1 MDKPRSAP
9 QIPGYRILREL
20 GRGGMASVY
29 LAEQES
35 IEREVALKVMLPAL
49 AASDPSFSMRFVRE
63 AKIVAR
69 LAHPHITAVYDVG
82 VAGPYHYFS
91 MEYVTGGDLKS
102 RIREGMMPK
111 LSFTIA
117 RQIASA
123 LAFAHAKNY
132 VHRDVKPENILFRQ
146 DGTALLSDFGIA
158 KSADAA
164 TQMTATGA
172 VIGTPHYMS
181 PEQAQGHELDHRSDL
196 YSLGIMLYEMLTG
209 SLPYT
214 GSSALS
220 IGIKHLKEPI
230 PQLTPP
236 AHVYQPLIDKL
247 LAKNPADR
255 FQSGEEVIAA
265 IDAMVTGAQTIVSAP
280 TIVTAPTLVT
290 KPGVSQVTTSPP
302 RISTTTKR
310 RAPFLIATAAGAL
323 ALIGGAVFLMRDVTP
338 TPAPVESAAN
348 TPVSPAP
355 IDQATANNERI
366 TLLLAAADKAAA
378 AGHYLEPRDNSAVDS
393 YRKVLEI
400 DAGNSRATRGLQDI
414 ARQFIT
420 RAERAIEKKEYD
432 RAEAFLKNAE
442 ETDPEHPLLFSRRL
456 ALSEIRQKQSAKAE
470 NVTKPAT
477 PKPAPVAVAK
487 VEPPRPAIASIEKA
501 PPMPEARDHAQLD
514 GIYARMQELI
524 SQENLSATRLGLA
537 TELLAEATKL
547 APKDARLK
555 SAPNQIADGYL
566 RLATSKVDAKQY
578 QDAEALIRRGLEL
591 RPDHGLLLAL
601 QKDVAEKQKPRRQT
615 FGSF

>member
-1 MDKPRSAP
+1 MVKPRSDP

-29 LAEQES
+29 LAEQKS
-35 IEREVALKVMLPAL
+35 IEREVALKVMLPEL

-82 VAGPYHYFS
+82 VAGPHHYFS

-111 LSFTIA
+111 LSFAIA

-158 KSADAA
+158 KSNDVA

-236 AHVYQPLIDKL
+236 AHVYQALIDRL

-255 FQSGEEVIAA
+255 FQSGEEVVAA
-265 IDAMVTGAQTIVSAP
+265 IDAMVTGAQTIV
-280 TIVTAPTLVT
+280 TAPTVVT
-290 KPGVSQVTTSPP
+290 KPSATQTTTSPAG
-302 RISTTTKR
+302 TTGTIKQ
-310 RAPFLIATAAGAL
+310 RAPLLIATAVGAL
-323 ALIGGAVFLMRDVTP
+323 LLAGGAVFLMWHETP
-338 TPAPVESAAN
+338 TPAPVKSE
-348 TPVSPAP
+348 SPAKSTVP
-355 IDQATANNERI
+355 KSSPSPAVTAKIDPPTAAT
-366 TLLLAAADKAAA
+366 
-378 AGHYLEPRDNSAVDS
+378 GSAEKT
-393 YRKVLEI
+393 RLHE
-400 DAGNSRATRGLQDI
+400 SR
-414 ARQFIT
+414 
-420 RAERAIEKKEYD
+420 E
-432 RAEAFLKNAE
+432 
-442 ETDPEHPLLFSRRL
+442 
-456 ALSEIRQKQSAKAE
+456 
-470 NVTKPAT
+470 
-477 PKPAPVAVAK
+477 
-487 VEPPRPAIASIEKA
+487 
-501 PPMPEARDHAQLD
+501 HAQLD
-514 GIYARMQELI
+514 GIYSRMQELI
-524 SQENLSATRLGLA
+524 SSERLSATRLGLA
-537 TELLAEATKL
+537 AELLAEATKL

-555 SAPNQIADGYL
+555 SAPIQIADGYL
-566 RLATSKVDAKQY
+566 RLATTKADEKQY

-591 RPDHGLLLAL
+591 IPDHRLLLAL
-601 QKDVAEKQKPRRQT
+601 QKDVTEKQKPRHQS
-615 FGSF
+615 FGGF

>member
-1 MDKPRSAP
+1 MVKPCSDL

-49 AASDPSFSMRFVRE
+49 AATDPSFSVRFVRE

-82 VAGPYHYFS
+82 VAGPHHYFS

-111 LSFTIA
+111 LSFAIA
-117 RQIASA
+117 RQITSA

-158 KSADAA
+158 KSNDAA
-164 TQMTATGA
+164 SQMTATGA

-230 PQLTPP
+230 PQLTSP

-255 FQSGEEVIAA
+255 FQSGEEVVAA
-265 IDAMVTGAQTIVSAP
+265 IDAMVTGAQTIVTVP
-280 TIVTAPTLVT
+280 TVVT
-290 KPGVSQVTTSPP
+290 KPSATQTTTSPA
-302 RISTTTKR
+302 TTGTLKQ
-310 RAPFLIATAAGAL
+310 RAPFLIATVVGLLFL
-323 ALIGGAVFLMRDVTP
+323 ASGAVFLMRDEMPTP
-338 TPAPVESAAN
+338 TPARPGSALIPPV
-348 TPVSPAP
+348 T
-355 IDQATANNERI
+355 IDQTTPNRERI
-366 TLLLAAADKAAA
+366 KTLLAAADKAAV
-378 AGHYLEPRDNSAVDS
+378 AGHYLEPRDNSAVQG

-400 DAGNSRATRGLQDI
+400 DPGNTRGTRALQDI

-420 RAERAIEKKEYD
+420 QAERAIEKKDYD
-432 RAEAFLKNAE
+432 LAEVFLKNAE
-442 ETDPEHPLLFSRRL
+442 ETDPEHPLLYSRRL
-456 ALSEIRQKQSAKAE
+456 ALNEIRQKQSAKTEGLAKSA
-470 NVTKPAT
+470 V
-477 PKPAPVAVAK
+477 PKPAPIPAAAAK
-487 VEPPRPAIASIEKA
+487 IDLRKEASESIET
-501 PPMPEARDHAQLD
+501 ARLNESREHAQLN
-514 GIYARMQELI
+514 GIYSRMQELI
-524 SQENLSATRLGLA
+524 TAESLSATRLGLA
-537 TELLAEATKL
+537 AELLAEATKL

-555 SAPNQIADGYL
+555 GAPLQIADGYL
-566 RLATSKVDAKQY
+566 RLATTKTEEKQY

-591 RPDHGLLLAL
+591 KSDHRLLLAL
-601 QKDVAEKQKPRRQT
+601 QKDVTEKQKPRRQT
-615 FGSF
+615 FGGF

>member
-1 MDKPRSAP
+1 MAKPRSDL

-111 LSFTIA
+111 LSFAIA

-123 LAFAHAKNY
+123 LAFAHTKKY
-132 VHRDVKPENILFRQ
+132 VHRDVKPENVLFRQ

-158 KSADAA
+158 KSGDA

-181 PEQAQGHELDHRSDL
+181 PEQAQGHELDYRSDL

-255 FQSGEEVIAA
+255 FQSGEELIAA
-265 IDAMVTGAQTIVSAP
+265 IDAMVTGAQTIVTQP
-280 TIVTAPTLVT
+280 TVVT
-290 KPGVSQVTTSPP
+290 KPSATQPTAASATS
-302 RISTTTKR
+302 TGTTKQ
-310 RAPFLIATAAGAL
+310 RASLLIATVVL
-323 ALIGGAVFLMRDVTP
+323 ALLLAGGAAFLMRDEM
-338 TPAPVESAAN
+338 PAPTIARPDSTPITIDHTAPTRDSIN
-348 TPVSPAP
+348 T
-355 IDQATANNERI
+355 
-366 TLLLAAADKAAA
+366 LLAAADKAAVD
-378 AGHYLEPRDNSAVDS
+378 GHYLEPRANSAVDG

-400 DAGNSRATRGLQDI
+400 DPGNARGTRGLQDI
-414 ARQFIT
+414 ARKFIT
-420 RAERAIEKKEYD
+420 QAERAIEKKDYD

-442 ETDPEHPLLFSRRL
+442 EADPEHPLLYSRRL
-456 ALSEIRQKQSAKAE
+456 ALNEIQQKQAARTEGLAKS
-470 NVTKPAT
+470 PL
-477 PKPAPVAVAK
+477 PKSLPAPITTAK
-487 VEPPRPAIASIEKA
+487 IEPPTAAIASTEKTRLS
-501 PPMPEARDHAQLD
+501 ESREHEQLD
-514 GIYARMQELI
+514 SIYSRMQELF
-524 SQENLSATRLGLA
+524 SSENLSATRLGLA

-547 APKDARLK
+547 SPKDARLNG
-555 SAPNQIADGYL
+555 APIQIADGYL
-566 RLATSKVDAKQY
+566 RLATTKAEEKKY

-591 RPDHGLLLAL
+591 KSDHRLLLAL
-601 QKDVAEKQKPRRQT
+601 QKEVTEKQKPRRQT
-615 FGSF
+615 FGGF